1 MAVLD
6 TTKKPFVDDRNESVF
21 IGIDYPFHR
30 SNGADGW
37 FASTSTTI
45 EAVKTNIRLLLTT
58 EKGERLMQPSLGLGF
73 RRFLFE
79 QFNEDTEFE
88 LSNEILDTMQ
98 MWLPFVEVRDLTVS
112 MGDGGSAGRN
122 TLSVNIMF
130 NITRDPNTLES
141 VQVEIGE
148 SNAIFE

>member
-6 TTKKPFVDDRNESVF
+6 TTKKPFIDDRNESVF
-21 IGIDYPFHR
+21 VGIDYPFHR

-58 EKGERLMQPSLGLGF
+58 EKGERLMQPSLGLGV

-112 MGDGGSAGRN
+112 MDDGGPVGKN

-148 SNAIFE
+148 SNAVLE